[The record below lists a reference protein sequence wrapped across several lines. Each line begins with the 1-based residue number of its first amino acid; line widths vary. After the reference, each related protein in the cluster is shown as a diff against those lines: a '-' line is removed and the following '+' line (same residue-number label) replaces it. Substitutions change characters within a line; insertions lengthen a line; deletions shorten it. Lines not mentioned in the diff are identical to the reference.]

1 MANVVDTYPLSPIQ
15 QGILFHSLYSPES
28 GVYVVQTHCVLHPS
42 PDVSAFERAWN
53 EVIKRH
59 DIFRTAFE
67 WKEVDD
73 AVQVLYDH
81 AEISLTQLD
90 WRGRSKSEQ
99 REQLQEHL
107 VAERK
112 RGFDFSVPPLMRLT
126 LIKLDDESS
135 QFIWTVH
142 HLVMDT
148 WSEVLL
154 FAEFSSFYQ
163 ALVEGRTVSAARAPS
178 YRDYVKWIQEQD
190 LSEAD
195 SFWRQLLK
203 GFEAPTPLRRSPT
216 PRSETQPTYE
226 SRQIS
231 LSVETSAALQALAR
245 QQEVTLN
252 VVTQGAWALVLSR
265 YSADG
270 DVLFGVTVSG
280 RPFSL
285 EGAELIIGPFL
296 NTLPLRVQV
305 HPEMTLSAWLRE
317 LHSRSTDLRMF
328 EYSPLVRVQKLSDVQ
343 NGSPLFESIYV
354 FESAPVNPSRK
365 RPESTN
371 GRLAIRDLETIQNS
385 NYPIAILV
393 SPGPQLSL
401 EILYDSSAFAAATI
415 LRMLEH
421 LRNLLDSM
429 ASQPAARLRDLSLL
443 SDAERQ
449 EL

>member
-1 MANVVDTYPLSPIQ
+1 MPNVIDSYPLSPIQ

-81 AEISLTQLD
+81 AEILLTQLD
-90 WRGRSKSEQ
+90 WRGRSKPEQ
-99 REQLQEHL
+99 RERLQEHL
-107 VAERK
+107 VAERR

-195 SFWRQLLK
+195 SFWR
-203 GFEAPTPLRRSPT
+203 
-216 PRSETQPTYE
+216 
-226 SRQIS
+226 
-231 LSVETSAALQALAR
+231 
-245 QQEVTLN
+245 
-252 VVTQGAWALVLSR
+252 
-265 YSADG
+265 
-270 DVLFGVTVSG
+270 
-280 RPFSL
+280 
-285 EGAELIIGPFL
+285 
-296 NTLPLRVQV
+296 
-305 HPEMTLSAWLRE
+305 
-317 LHSRSTDLRMF
+317 
-328 EYSPLVRVQKLSDVQ
+328 
-343 NGSPLFESIYV
+343 
-354 FESAPVNPSRK
+354 
-365 RPESTN
+365 
-371 GRLAIRDLETIQNS
+371 
-385 NYPIAILV
+385 
-393 SPGPQLSL
+393 
-401 EILYDSSAFAAATI
+401 
-415 LRMLEH
+415 
-421 LRNLLDSM
+421 
-429 ASQPAARLRDLSLL
+429 
-443 SDAERQ
+443 
-449 EL
+449 